1 MSGFIT
7 DPLLIERE
15 SMRIIHEQLKLAWNE
30 QELKIVERCIH
41 TTGDLELEPYI
52 RIHPQAIEAGLKAL
66 KQGTL
71 VITDVEMARAGIAK
85 KQLAELG
92 GTTECFLAD
101 PRIPEFAAEW
111 GITRTMA
118 GLRLNKE
125 KLKGAIVAV
134 GNAPTA
140 LLEVLELAK
149 DPETRPALVVG
160 IPVGFVG
167 AKESKDLLWED
178 HQDLPSITVLGNR
191 GGSPLAATCVN
202 ALIYLAVKRE
212 V

>member
-1 MSGFIT
+1 MKGFIT
-7 DPLLIERE
+7 DPIQIERQ
-15 SMRIIHEQLKLAWNE
+15 SMGIIKKYLKYPWTE

-41 TTGDLELEPYI
+41 TSGDPTLESAI
-52 RIHPQAIEAGLKAL
+52 RIHSQGIEAGLRAL
-66 KQGTL
+66 QQGAEI
-71 VITDVEMARAGIAK
+71 ITDVEMVKAGIAK

-92 GTTECFLAD
+92 GKVECFLDD
-101 PRIPEFAAEW
+101 PRVPEKAKQW

-118 GLRLNKE
+118 ALRLHKE
-125 KLKGAIVAV
+125 RLKGAIVAI

-140 LLEVLELAK
+140 LLEVLECTR
-149 DPETRPALVVG
+149 DPETRPDLIVG

-167 AKESKDLLWED
+167 AKESKELLWEKYKD
-178 HQDLPSITVLGNR
+178 IPSITIEGYR

-212 V
+212 L

>member
-1 MSGFIT
+1 MKGFIT
-7 DPLLIERE
+7 DPHQIERE
-15 SMRIIHEQLKLAWNE
+15 SMRIIQGYLQLDWTE

-41 TTGDLELEPYI
+41 TSGDPTLEPAI
-52 RIHPQAIEAGLKAL
+52 RIHPQAIEAGLEAL
-66 KQGTL
+66 KRGAT
-71 VITDVEMARAGIAK
+71 VITDVEMVRAGIAK

-92 GTTECFLAD
+92 GVVECFLSD
-101 PRIPEFAAEW
+101 PQVAAQAAEW
-111 GITRTMA
+111 GITRSMA
-118 GLRLNKE
+118 ALRLNKE
-125 KLKGAIVAV
+125 RLKGSIVAI

-149 DPETRPALVVG
+149 DPQTRPALIVG

-167 AKESKDLLWED
+167 AKESKELLWEE
-178 HQDLPSITVLGNR
+178 HQEFPSITILGNR

-212 V
+212 I

>member
-1 MSGFIT
+1 MNGFIT
-7 DPLLIERE
+7 DPIQIERE
-15 SMRIIHEQLKLAWNE
+15 SMRIIHEHLKMPWTG

-41 TTGDLELEPYI
+41 TSGDVSLEPFI
-52 RIHPQAIEAGLKAL
+52 RIHPRAIEAGLEAL
-66 KQGTL
+66 KQGAS

-92 GTTECFLAD
+92 GHAECFLGD
-101 PRIPEFAAEW
+101 PRIPEKAAEW
-111 GITRTMA
+111 GLTRTMA
-118 GLRLNKE
+118 ALRVNKE
-125 KLKGAIVAV
+125 RLKGAIVAV

-140 LLEVLELAK
+140 LIEVIELAK
-149 DPETRPALVVG
+149 DPETRPALIIG

-167 AKESKDLLWED
+167 AKESKDLLWEE
-178 HQDLPSITVLGNR
+178 HQEIPSITILGNR

-212 V
+212 L